1 MSARDPM
8 FRCWECGKVMAS
20 EDRDDPRHHREG
32 CEWVRHA
39 PTPGPL
45 LTRPSEGMTM
55 ADPDGWEPEDRDFD
69 LVWGD

>member
-1 MSARDPM
+1 
-8 FRCWECGKVMAS
+8 MAS